1 MAGKVA
7 KDVYVYISIEVLQS
21 AEGGEKRLGEVEK
34 GFTRCATMASH
45 LMRVQLGSKT
55 RKDQER
61 NMCAKPPTPV
71 TGRDLNSQP
80 FLASVSRAEE
90 LF

>member
-7 KDVYVYISIEVLQS
+7 KDVCVYISIEVLQS
-21 AEGGEKRLGEVEK
+21 AEAGEKRLREVEK

-61 NMCAKPPTPV
+61 NMCAT
-71 TGRDLNSQP
+71 TANSRNGKRFKFPALSCQCQP
-80 FLASVSRAEE
+80 C
-90 LF
+90 